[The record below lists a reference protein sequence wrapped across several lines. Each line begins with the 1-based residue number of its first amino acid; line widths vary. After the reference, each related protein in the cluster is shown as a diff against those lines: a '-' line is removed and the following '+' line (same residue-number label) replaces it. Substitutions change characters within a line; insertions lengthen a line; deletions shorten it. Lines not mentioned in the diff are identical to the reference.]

1 MKPFLNGL
9 TAVVAAIV
17 AVYTAFLFAQA
28 KGRDFW
34 QSPTLAIH
42 MLVHSLMAGAAAF
55 AIIALFT
62 DSSINWTIYLKYM
75 LLGTIAINLVT
86 LLFELTT
93 THPTVD
99 AGSVSNMITKGQYAK
114 LFYGG
119 TLLIGNILPVV
130 LLVLGGTNSIFLA
143 VAGALVLLGLYC
155 TEHIWVE
162 APQRIPLT

>member
-1 MKPFLNGL
+1 MV
-9 TAVVAAIV
+9 AVLV

-34 QSPTLAIH
+34 QSPILAIH

-62 DSSINWTIYLKYM
+62 NTTIEWTSYLKYM
-75 LLGTIAINLVT
+75 LIGTIGVNLVT
-86 LLFELTT
+86 LLFELST

-99 AGSVSNMITKGQYAK
+99 AERVSNMITKGQYSK

-119 TLLIGNILPVV
+119 TV
-130 LLVLGGTNSIFLA
+130 LLGNLIPIALLFFWPTNPVLLA
-143 VAGALVLLGLYC
+143 VAGALVLLGIYF

>member
-1 MKPFLNGL
+1 M

-34 QSPTLAIH
+34 QSPSLAIH

-55 AIIALFT
+55 TIVALFT
-62 DSSINWTIYLKYM
+62 DVTADWTTYLKY
-75 LLGTIAINLVT
+75 LLFGSIAMNLVT
-86 LLFELTT
+86 MLFELTT

-99 AGSVSNMITKGQYAK
+99 AGRVSTMITKGQYAK

-119 TLLIGNILPVV
+119 VVLVGNIIPVV
-130 LLVLGGTNSIFLA
+130 LLIMSIGNPLMMA
-143 VAGALVLLGLYC
+143 VAGALVLLGIYF

>member
-1 MKPFLNGL
+1 M
-9 TAVVAAIV
+9 V

-34 QSPTLAIH
+34 QSPTLALH

-55 AIIALFT
+55 TIVALFT
-62 DSSINWTIYLKYM
+62 ETGNDWMTYLKYM
-75 LLGTIAINLVT
+75 LYGAIGFNLLV

-99 AGSVSNMITKGQYAK
+99 AKRTVSMITKGRYSK

-119 TLLIGNILPVV
+119 VLLVGNILPVI
-130 LLVLGGTNSIFLA
+130 LLAISNGNPAMMAMAG
-143 VAGALVLLGLYC
+143 VAVLLGIYF